1 MRLTYP
7 DYDRKILADKL
18 LKDIRSEGL
27 SFKNLIRNYS
37 LNITNVRDD
46 IFKAADLNINNWM
59 NDEYTEEQYKI
70 VINKITDMLKS
81 HV

>member
-1 MRLTYP
+1 MYERKTKKIGDPGGFCALWSIWYTDMRLTYP

-37 LNITNVRDD
+37 LNITKN
-46 IFKAADLNINNWM
+46 
-59 NDEYTEEQYKI
+59 Y
-70 VINKITDMLKS
+70 
-81 HV
+81 